1 MFGVWLFFNPAGLDA
16 NFYVALHQQG
26 IRTMNEAMPALG
38 AATILVTV
46 AAAVLGRDDSTRL
59 SWLIA
64 AVIYF
69 VAVGLIT
76 RFLNQPINAI
86 VKTWSSNAP
95 PANWARLRDEWWRW
109 HLIRLVTGWAD
120 YPCSLL
126 RC

>member
-1 MFGVWLFFNPAGLDA
+1 
-16 NFYVALHQQG
+16 
-26 IRTMNEAMPALG
+26 MNEAMPALG

-95 PANWARLRDEWWRW
+95 PA
-109 HLIRLVTGWAD
+109 
-120 YPCSLL
+120 
-126 RC
+126 